1 MLNEMQYVARPLGVV
16 FDCADPTRLST
27 FWQGLIGG
35 VVDSR
40 TLSDTWV
47 GLREVPVWGSL
58 GFQKVPEGKVVKN
71 RVHLD
76 LDVDD
81 LEEAIAAATRLGA
94 TTVGEVFEEPTNWFQ
109 VMNDVE
115 GNEFCFILRKSR

>member
-16 FDCADPTRLST
+16 FDCADPVRLST
-27 FWQGLIGG
+27 FWQGLVGG
-35 VVDSR
+35 VVDPR

-47 GLREVPVWGSL
+47 GLRQVPVWGSL

-81 LEEAIAAATRLGA
+81 LEAAIAAARGHTSR
-94 TTVGEVFEEPTNWFQ
+94 
-109 VMNDVE
+109 
-115 GNEFCFILRKSR
+115 GNV

>member
-16 FDCADPTRLST
+16 FDCADPVRLST
-27 FWQGLIGG
+27 FWQGLVGG
-35 VVDSR
+35 VVDPR

-47 GLREVPVWGSL
+47 GLRQVPVWGSL

-81 LEEAIAAATRLGA
+81 LEAAIAAARGLGA
-94 TTVGEVFEEPTNWFQ
+94 TVVGELFEEPTNWFQ

-115 GNEFCFILRKSR
+115 GNEFCFILSKTR